1 MRNRARG
8 AASLIF
14 ILIVCDLFVSYFF
27 LSMESSTKKVI
38 ALFDVDGTLSESRK
52 VGQSAK

>member
-1 MRNRARG
+1 MRTRVRG

-38 ALFDVDGTLSESRK
+38 ALFDVDGTLSESRN

>member
-1 MRNRARG
+1 MRTRVRG

-27 LSMESSTKKVI
+27 LSMESSAKKVI